1 MMDIQTAF
9 QKALKS
15 FPAATDQICDNVY
28 DAGAAVKLF
37 EGFSHNP
44 PRMTANLKCTAATP
58 TYRVRL
64 VGADDAVLTGN
75 PIVLADTGV
84 SAAMAVGD
92 NVHIEIPVVG
102 QQTAKR
108 FYGIFVTLA
117 GALGTVDG
125 TAVVRQA
132 PQSNMP
138 YQKAAVP

>member
-1 MMDIQTAF
+1 MMDRQFAF

-15 FPAATDQICDNVY
+15 FPAATDQICDDVY
-28 DAGAAVKLF
+28 DAGSAVKVF
-37 EGFSHNP
+37 EGYSCCP
-44 PRMTANLKCTAATP
+44 PKLTANLKCTAATP

-64 VGADDAVLTGN
+64 VGADAANLTDN
-75 PIVLADTGV
+75 PVVLADTGV

-92 NVHIEIPVVG
+92 IKHIEIPVVG
-102 QQTAKR
+102 QTVAKR
-108 FYGIFVTLA
+108 YYGIFVTLA

-125 TAVVRQA
+125 TAAVRLS